1 MYTYSPVIFLEFPSS
16 FFPFSFSFS
25 WPFLPLLLPSS
36 LSSSHP
42 PSPPLFSQIQQAVK
56 GLSDDSLPVNAVQ
69 RAVLFWTFQKGAHS
83 ARVKEVKCDQCT
95 EQEDQ
100 FAPIVYRNFQRYTIN
115 APLLW

>member
-1 MYTYSPVIFLEFPSS
+1 MYTYSINGLSPSIPSS
-16 FFPFSFSFS
+16 I
-25 WPFLPLLLPSS
+25 
-36 LSSSHP
+36 SSS
-42 PSPPLFSQIQQAVK
+42 FSQIQQAVK
-56 GLSDDSLPVNAVQ
+56 GLSDASLTVNAVQ

>member
-1 MYTYSPVIFLEFPSS
+1 MYTYSPVIFLL
-16 FFPFSFSFS
+16 PFS
-25 WPFLPLLLPSS
+25 PSRSLSLGVFS